1 MNLTAHSRNRLHET
15 FAIWDVPKDF
25 ADPFYNYLVYGFAP
39 GSCFTAILAND
50 FHSAIAR
57 SHPNNTVNSFK
68 SLVGWIGETVPEQ
81 AHGSYDRVKAW
92 CDLTPLQRR
101 SILEQNDLIYT
112 SKEEVVLILR
122 DEPTT
127 KPILY

>member
-1 MNLTAHSRNRLHET
+1 MYDERGRNCE
-15 FAIWDVPKDF
+15 
-25 ADPFYNYLVYGFAP
+25 
-39 GSCFTAILAND
+39 
-50 FHSAIAR
+50 
-57 SHPNNTVNSFK
+57 NTVNSFK

-92 CDLTPLQRR
+92 CDLTPEQRR